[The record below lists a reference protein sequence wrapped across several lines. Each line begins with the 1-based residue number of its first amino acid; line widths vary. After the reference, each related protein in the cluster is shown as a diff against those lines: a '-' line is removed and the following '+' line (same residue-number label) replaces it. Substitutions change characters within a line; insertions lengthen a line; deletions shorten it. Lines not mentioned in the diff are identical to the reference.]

1 MPDLSEAELA
11 AVIAALK
18 EKLDRDRYPR
28 APRLE
33 PFRAA
38 SAAPAGR
45 AHARQ
50 RQQAIGPCPTPGS
63 PAMMAG
69 KATGAAG
76 CAGSWDG
83 GREYL

>member
-1 MPDLSEAELA
+1 MPTTDLTDEELA

-38 SAAPAGR
+38 LAKLDPAAAPRPVVRPKPPLPPRGPR
-45 AHARQ
+45 AR
-50 RQQAIGPCPTPGS
+50 R
-63 PAMMAG
+63 
-69 KATGAAG
+69 
-76 CAGSWDG
+76 
-83 GREYL
+83 

>member
-1 MPDLSEAELA
+1 MPTIDLDADELA

-38 SAAPAGR
+38 LAKLNPASVPKPATPRPPLPQAARTRGAR
-45 AHARQ
+45 AR
-50 RQQAIGPCPTPGS
+50 R
-63 PAMMAG
+63 
-69 KATGAAG
+69 
-76 CAGSWDG
+76 
-83 GREYL
+83 

>member
-1 MPDLSEAELA
+1 MSLPDLSDAELA

-38 SAAPAGR
+38 LAKLDPASVPKPLAPSKPLPEASR
-45 AHARQ
+45 TR
-50 RQQAIGPCPTPGS
+50 
-63 PAMMAG
+63 G
-69 KATGAAG
+69 KGT
-76 CAGSWDG
+76 
-83 GREYL
+83 RR

>member
-1 MPDLSEAELA
+1 MPVLDLTDDELA

-38 SAAPAGR
+38 LAKLDPKSTAERELHDALT
-45 AHARQ
+45 AHPVP
-50 RQQAIGPCPTPGS
+50 GYTPE
-63 PAMMAG
+63 
-69 KATGAAG
+69 KRKT
-76 CAGSWDG
+76 
-83 GREYL
+83 R